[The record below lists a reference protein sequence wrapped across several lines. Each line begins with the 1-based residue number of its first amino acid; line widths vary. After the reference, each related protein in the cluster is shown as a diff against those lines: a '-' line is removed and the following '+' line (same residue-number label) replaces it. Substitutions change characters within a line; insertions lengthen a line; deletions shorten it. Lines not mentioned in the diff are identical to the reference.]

1 MRRRWVVLGVMVSV
15 IGAILV
21 VRHFAFASSSV
32 EAHLG
37 QVQPTAVIGSG
48 KQAVGVSASGVI
60 LSWQPPPKEETL
72 PQLPLAGPPK
82 AGRLAGPV
90 LEQARVLGAAPAVL
104 RSCLAGSHYSETGV
118 DVKLL
123 SGIELRFGSAS
134 RAVQKWESAAA
145 ILADPAIT
153 ELGYVNLYSPGRA
166 STGGSGHLLPGAEPG
181 ASTSCRGSGG

>member
-1 MRRRWVVLGVMVSV
+1 MSRRWVVLAVLASV
-15 IGAILV
+15 IVAILL
-21 VRHFAFASSSV
+21 VRHFAFGSSTV

-48 KQAVGVSASGVI
+48 KQALGVSASGVI
-60 LSWQPPPKEETL
+60 LSWQPPPPAGTL

-82 AGRLAGPV
+82 TGRLVGPI

-104 RSCLAGSHYSETGV
+104 RSCLQGSHYSESGV

-123 SGIELRFGSAS
+123 SGIELRFGSGS
-134 RAVQKWESAAA
+134 RAARKWESAAA
-145 ILADPAIT
+145 ILADPSIT

-166 STGGSGHLLPGAEPG
+166 STGGSGHLLPSPEPG